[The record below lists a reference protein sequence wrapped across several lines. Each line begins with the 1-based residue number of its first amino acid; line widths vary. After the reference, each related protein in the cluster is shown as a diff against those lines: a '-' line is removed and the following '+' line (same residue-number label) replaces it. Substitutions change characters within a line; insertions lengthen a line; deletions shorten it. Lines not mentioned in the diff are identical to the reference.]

1 MKKYLSVLLSLFI
14 ANAVFA
20 QKAEPTHFGETCN
33 GVEFEAKNGVKGKVI
48 AYSPNIIRVVKYTSE
63 TMPEKQSLPVILK
76 PENISPKINV
86 SANSATVSTG
96 NVTAIVDLKSGAVRF
111 SAAGKNMLK
120 EKETS
125 FEQRTEGADKDAYI
139 ITQTWTL
146 DKDEAL
152 YGAGIIQ
159 DDKMN
164 RRGTSFRMVQ
174 NNGDDYNNT
183 FHSSKGYALL
193 WDNYSPTYYKD
204 DANGLELKS
213 EVADLT
219 DYYFMYGG
227 NADGTIAQIRKLTGE
242 VPMAPLWAYGF
253 MQSRE
258 RYKSADELLEV
269 FRKYRSLKIPVD
281 VMIQDWQYWG
291 SNYLWN
297 AMEFNAESFS
307 NYKEMIKEV
316 HDGGAKIMISIWSS
330 FGPQTKQYREMAPK
344 NMFLP
349 ISTWPQ
355 SGISHIWPPR
365 RDYPSGVMPYDVFNA
380 EARQI
385 YWKHLTRLADADI
398 DGWWMDSTEP
408 DHLDIKESDFEVP
421 TAMGS
426 FRKMRN
432 AYPLLGVE
440 SVYENNRKYSDKKR
454 VFILTRSMFAGQQR
468 TGANTWSGD
477 TGSSW
482 ETLRKQVPAGLNYS
496 LTGNPNY
503 NHDLGGFFAS
513 AYGPRDGEN
522 CGMNNPLFRELYVR
536 WAQQGIFLPMMR
548 SHGES
553 FPREFYYYG
562 KEGEP
567 VYDALVEAVRFR
579 YKLIP
584 YIYSLAHEVSANN
597 GTFMRALIMDFP
609 QDKNSLDMK
618 YEYMFGPALLTA
630 PILHAQYTTEKI
642 IKVDAM
648 SGWDHSRN
656 DSNEDNENYLNTDFT
671 AEKSAT
677 VYLPKGAT
685 WYDFWSNEKIAG
697 GKTITIPTHLNTIP
711 LYVKAGSIL
720 PIGPDVQYTTEKKWD
735 NLEIRVYAGADGEF
749 TLYEDE
755 FDNYNYEKG
764 AFSTIKFSWNEKTK
778 KLTIGAR
785 EGSYPGMLNSRKFN
799 VVIIRNGAASTPQTV
814 DYNGAE
820 VIL

>member
-1 MKKYLSVLLSLFI
+1 MKKNLSVIFLLFL

-20 QKAEPTHFGETCN
+20 QKAEPTHFGDNCN

-48 AYSPNIIRVVKYTSE
+48 AYSSNIIRVVKYTSDA
-63 TMPEKQSLPVILK
+63 MPEKQSLSVILK
-76 PENISPKINV
+76 PENLSPKINV
-86 SANSATVSTG
+86 SASSATVSTT
-96 NVTAIVDLKSGAVRF
+96 NVSAIVDLKSGAVRF

-125 FEQRTEGADKDAYI
+125 FEQRTEGADKGAYV

-183 FHSSKGYALL
+183 FHSSKGYALF

-213 EVADLT
+213 EVGDLT
-219 DYYFMYGG
+219 DYYFIYGG

-269 FRKYRSLKIPVD
+269 FRKYRALKIPVD

-297 AMEFNAESFS
+297 AMEFNAETFS

-365 RDYPSGVMPYDVFNA
+365 RDYPSGVMPYDVYNA

-385 YWKHLTRLADADI
+385 YWNHLTRLADADI

-513 AYGPRDGEN
+513 AYGPREGEN

-609 QDKNSLDMK
+609 HDKNSLDMK

-648 SGWDHSRN
+648 SGWDHSLN
-656 DSNEDNENYLNTDFT
+656 DNDEDTRNYLNTDFT
-671 AEKSAT
+671 SEKSAE

-764 AFSTIKFSWNEKTK
+764 AFSTIKFSWNEKAQ

-785 EGSYPGMLNSRKFN
+785 QGSYPGMLTSRKFN
-799 VVIIRNGAASTPQTV
+799 VIIIRNGAASAPQVV
-814 DYNGAE
+814 DYNGVE
-820 VIL
+820 VKM